1 MGLRFLAV
9 SVTVAPLVAA
19 LRWLFSPPDG
29 SAAEAPGEVGFG
41 GLLAWDAG
49 RLVPVF
55 VPIVLAVAL
64 RSGAGRVAA
73 GVPLVAAGLLI
84 AQRWLLPM
92 PGARGWGLP
101 WEVLGPYLAASALVV
116 LAIRRGGTPAG
127 LSGRQWGL
135 WGGAAVAAAL
145 PTLIGPGFVAGP
157 MNRVSYLPA
166 SVVVVPFHVELALDY
181 VRALGLPLAAVA
193 LGLVASRGGRGAAYG
208 AAGVLLGMALTAP
221 VALLLEGAGPG
232 TVVRAVWWPVLGAAV
247 LVALTVRTTATKPA
261 APHPSP

>member
-29 SAAEAPGEVGFG
+29 SAAVAPGEVGFG
-41 GLLAWDAG
+41 VLLAWDAG

-73 GVPLVAAGLLI
+73 GVPLVAAGLLV

-116 LAIRRGGTPAG
+116 LAMRRGGTPAG
-127 LSGRQWGL
+127 LSGRQPGL

-157 MNRVSYLPA
+157 VSRVSYLPA
-166 SVVVVPFHVELALDY
+166 SVVVPFHVELALDY
-181 VRALGLPLAAVA
+181 VRALGPPLAAVA
-193 LGLVASRGGRGAAYG
+193 LG
-208 AAGVLLGMALTAP
+208 
-221 VALLLEGAGPG
+221 
-232 TVVRAVWWPVLGAAV
+232 

-261 APHPSP
+261 VPHPAP